1 MKKVTIIVI
10 LFIGV
15 FASSIIGTKL
25 INQNN
30 QEVEPQIVF
39 IETKGYINIDLTG
52 HGSIQLFYYNI
63 NNYDESTLSNTLTLI
78 SDQEEEIYDLNYT
91 IQTNDTYE
99 FYTKKMIVI
108 QVDLTM
114 YESFNVTKIKFR
126 ESLNQVYEIGL
137 LTLQKNNRE
146 SEHTIQGYQVTI
158 SSFSDIPTS
167 INYQKYVI
175 EILND
180 SNHAIYLQEIKVGQ
194 TVEINQTLDIQ
205 QSINIEVDCSSFFDV
220 DYVLVNGYINYISE
234 QNEYTLYL
242 DQMNY
247 LVGLTEL
254 EVMSLI
260 NE

>member
-1 MKKVTIIVI
+1 MKKVTIITMLI
-10 LFIGV
+10 IGV
-15 FASSIIGTKL
+15 FASFIVGIKL
-25 INQNN
+25 IYQNN

-39 IETKGYINIDLTG
+39 IETNGYINIDSTG
-52 HGSIQLFYYNI
+52 YGMIQLFYYNI
-63 NNYDESTLSNTLTLI
+63 NNFDESTLSNTLTLI

-91 IQTNDTYE
+91 IHTSDTYE

-108 QVDLTM
+108 PVDLTM

-126 ESLNQVYEIGL
+126 ESSNQVYEIGL
-137 LTLQKNNRE
+137 LTLQKNNRQ
-146 SEHTIQGYQVTI
+146 SEQTLQGYQVTI

-167 INYQKYVI
+167 KNYQKYVI
-175 EILND
+175 EIVNN
-180 SNHAIYLQEIKVGQ
+180 SNHSIYLQEIKVGQ

-205 QSINIEVDCSSFFDV
+205 QSIEIEVDCSSFFDV

-234 QNEYTLYL
+234 QNEYTLNL
-242 DQMNY
+242 DQINY
-247 LVGLTEL
+247 LVESTES

>member
-52 HGSIQLFYYNI
+52 HGIIQLFYYNI

-78 SDQEEEIYDLNYT
+78 SDQQEEIYDLNYT

-137 LTLQKNNRE
+137 LTLQKNNRQ
-146 SEHTIQGYQVTI
+146 SEHTIQGYQVTV

-167 INYQKYVI
+167 KNYQKYVI
-175 EILND
+175 EILNN

-220 DYVLVNGYINYISE
+220 DYVLVNGYINYISD

-242 DQMNY
+242 DQINY
-247 LVGLTEL
+247 LVESTEL
-254 EVMSLI
+254 EAMSLI